1 MPTKEYL
8 DYMKSEVWEQK
19 KQERISIDNGCA
31 MCGRPLNKIK
41 SVQVHHITYKNLGHE
56 DVLNDL
62 VTLCGSCHKKIHNY
76 YNRKR
81 DKESSSAD
89 R

>member
-1 MPTKEYL
+1 MQSEEYKK
-8 DYMKSEVWEQK
+8 YMKSKEWQTK
-19 KQERISIDNGCA
+19 KKERIAIDNGCC
-31 MCGRPLNKIK
+31 MCKRPLDKIR

-81 DKESSSAD
+81 DK
-89 R
+89 

>member
-1 MPTKEYL
+1 MLTKEYL
-8 DYMKSEVWEQK
+8 DYMKSDAWEQK
-19 KQERISIDNGCA
+19 KQERIAIDNGCV
-31 MCGRPLNKIK
+31 MCGRPLNKIR
-41 SVQVHHITYKNLGHE
+41 STQVHHITYKNLGHE

-81 DKESSSAD
+81 EK
-89 R
+89 